1 MKERPLVG
9 LLSALFVCIYFF
21 FVACEKDKSDDAVT
35 VATDVEAPHPPKN
48 LEPVHVTDSSV
59 TVAWQASKDNVKVVQ
74 YVVYLDSVEVSRD
87 SITTYHAKN
96 LKAATEYIFAVR
108 AADAAGNSSKFSEKI
123 KVLTEAAV
131 QEDTLI
137 KNDTL
142 NDYSSVLM
150 APILSVDSV
159 SSNMVR
165 LKWALDI
172 NASAVKE
179 YRVFQDTVQIASV
192 DRKWYQV
199 PQLNAGDTY
208 SFSVAAIDLI
218 GKASKPSNV
227 VEVELPLEEL
237 PQKDTISPSV
247 PVGLGVAEVK
257 KNGLKLYWQAAT
269 DNVGVTSYSV
279 YKDTTL
285 VGKVGDTLLLLDNLE
300 GGTEYHFRVSA
311 LDAAENE
318 SQSSEALLV
327 KTLEDTKTDS
337 IVLRAPKDVRLA
349 ELGATTASFTWSE
362 TNDSIPIS
370 GYSVYLDAAL
380 VAKTPEPEYMAKELS
395 PNTAYAI
402 SVVANDNSGN
412 TSEKSDPLS
421 FTTLSERVVSKDT
434 IAPTVPKNISVEA
447 LTSSSLKLNW
457 AASTDSVGVV
467 NYRIFQDGKPITL
480 VVDTHYAITG
490 LDADT
495 EYVYTISALDA
506 AENESPASVPFSV
519 RTEKEEAQEEEDT
532 TAPTVPGSLT
542 ADTIGQ
548 VAIDL
553 SWDEASD
560 SVGVSGYKLYM
571 NGEFFATVTQTR
583 YRVLNLTPGTEYA
596 FSVSAFDVAENES
609 QQSGLLK
616 VTTEAEVY
624 VDDVPP
630 STPGDLRAEDITE
643 GSVALSWST
652 ATDNIGITEYIIYQ
666 DGQKIQTATATGTSI
681 NGLAPATL
689 YGFTV
694 SAVDAAQN
702 ESRQSEA
709 IRVTTL
715 PIPETTDRVLVF
727 TKTSVFRHGS
737 IDKGVATL
745 KALGDANDFEVDQT
759 ENGDDFTLNNLRRY
773 KTVVFLNTTGDVL
786 NDVQQKAFENYIRS
800 GGSFMGVH
808 AATDTEYDWPWYGK
822 LVGAYF
828 NGHPSIQEASLNVI
842 DHNHGS
848 TSHLPSNWVR
858 TEEWYNFKDIN
869 TDITPLIQLDESTY
883 KGGTNGAYHP
893 FSWYHVYDGGRAF
906 YTAGGHSNASYDEP
920 EFKQHL
926 LGGLIYCLGR

>member
-1 MKERPLVG
+1 MKERPFVG

-257 KNGLKLYWQAAT
+257 KNGLKLYWQVAT

-318 SQSSEALLV
+318 SQSSEALMV

-630 STPGDLRAEDITE
+630 SAPGDLRAEDITE